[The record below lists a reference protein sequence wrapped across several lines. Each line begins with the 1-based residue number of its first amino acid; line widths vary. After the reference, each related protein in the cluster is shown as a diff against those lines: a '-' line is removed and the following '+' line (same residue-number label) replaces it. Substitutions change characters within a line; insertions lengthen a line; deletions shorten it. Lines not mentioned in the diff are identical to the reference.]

1 MEKWYL
7 AMPLHSR
14 NDSFI
19 EKCWSRIVGS
29 ASGFWIMYCWNFVLF
44 FTHCNYK
51 VWRKC
56 SLQLIFHLRR
66 LQTFPLKS
74 HSFVIPRPI
83 ILQRQIVLR
92 SGKNNYRWSE
102 FHEQFHTFDNVYRM
116 FWSYAWIRKKLN
128 IFARVNIHQEVRH
141 LNLHLNS
148 SFISIPL

>member
-1 MEKWYL
+1 MVKWYL
-7 AMPLHSR
+7 VIPLHSR
-14 NDSFI
+14 NDNFI

-29 ASGFWIMYCWNFVLF
+29 AFDFWIMYRWNFVLF

-51 VWRKC
+51 IWRKC
-56 SLQLIFHLRR
+56 SLQLIFHLRQ
-66 LQTFPLKS
+66 LQDDSSETNLQS
-74 HSFVIPRPI
+74 PI

-116 FWSYAWIRKKLN
+116 FWSHAWIRRKLN
-128 IFARVNIHQEVRH
+128 IFARANIHQEVRH